1 MPEVTCVQCGGAPPY
16 VTFQPNRRQC
26 DACRTFLQAAWFQR
40 KKHKRTFK
48 KRRAAYMRRWR
59 AANRDHANS
68 YARTYRLRYARAGA
82 VTGKIR
88 LLYRVS
94 CGLCSASTETCA
106 RRESAAAKVFRDL
119 GWSKSVKHGWICAA
133 CVAERKSRV
142 R

>member
-1 MPEVTCVQCGGAPPY
+1 MSDYDYPPDRIRPSRWLVLVY
-16 VTFQPNRRQC
+16 IEEF
-26 DACRTFLQAAWFQR
+26 CRS
-40 KKHKRTFK
+40 H
-48 KRRAAYMRRWR
+48 
-59 AANRDHANS
+59 H
-68 YARTYRLRYARAGA
+68 RYPKVLEIARAGA